1 MLIKFRIVNLVFLF
15 VLLSWVPLYAQ
26 TSSKN
31 GSSPGAAVPSA
42 GGAPAA
48 SATKPATISPSASA
62 TQNPGTTDE
71 TALILGEPTAN
82 GTVAPA
88 TSSVWVVIKMVLVLA
103 LVAAAVYGVVFVLK
117 KVARPTEKKDPFL
130 RVLATAS
137 VGSNRFVHVVALGSK
152 AYLVGS
158 GDAGVNLIAEV
169 DDKETLDAMLLDE
182 SQRDAEGRGPGTLDF
197 KTILRRFSPP
207 SSGTPNAQASVE
219 KLRKRR
225 ERIQGL

>member
-1 MLIKFRIVNLVFLF
+1 MLNKFRVVSLA
-15 VLLSWVPLYAQ
+15 LLCVVVSWGPLYAQ
-26 TSSKN
+26 SSSKN
-31 GSSPGAAVPSA
+31 SSSGQTGSVSV
-42 GGAPAA
+42 
-48 SATKPATISPSASA
+48 SATKSSGP
-62 TQNPGTTDE
+62 TDE
-71 TALILGEPTAN
+71 TTLTLGDPTTN
-82 GTVAPA
+82 GTAAPA

-137 VGSNRFVHVVALGSK
+137 VGANRFVHVVALGSK

-169 DDKETLDAMLLDE
+169 DDKETVDAMLLDE
-182 SQRDAEGRGPGTLDF
+182 SQRDAEERGPGTLDF
-197 KTILRRFSPP
+197 KTILRRFSPSSP
-207 SSGTPNAQASVE
+207 SNATDTKASVE

>member
-1 MLIKFRIVNLVFLF
+1 
-15 VLLSWVPLYAQ
+15 
-26 TSSKN
+26 
-31 GSSPGAAVPSA
+31 
-42 GGAPAA
+42 
-48 SATKPATISPSASA
+48 
-62 TQNPGTTDE
+62 
-71 TALILGEPTAN
+71 
-82 GTVAPA
+82 
-88 TSSVWVVIKMVLVLA
+88 MVLVLA

-137 VGSNRFVHVVALGSK
+137 VGTNRFVHVVALGSK

-169 DDKETLDAMLLDE
+169 DDKETVDAMLLDE
-182 SQRDAEGRGPGTLDF
+182 SQRDAEERGPGTLDF
-197 KTILRRFSPP
+197 KTILRRFSPSSP
-207 SSGTPNAQASVE
+207 SNATDTKASVE